1 MQGGY
6 YSNGSLNL
14 RGVRLE
20 QGSIFCIRGKG
31 VESLGSRIIVG
42 ERAHERVTSKEQGG
56 VELRVG
62 GLKLRLWRGY
72 WFR

>member
-31 VESLGSRIIVG
+31 VGSLGSRIIVG
-42 ERAHERVTSKEQGG
+42 ERAHERVTCKEQGG
-56 VELRVG
+56 VELRAG

-72 WFR
+72 RSR